1 MMSTAEQR
9 RYVRAP
15 ERIHFPEFEKV
26 PETKQ
31 HLHLR
36 TLLYQILALAFR
48 ERAAIGCDQFVYWDP
63 TDPSACLAPD
73 AFVRLGVPDDEFRTW
88 KVWERGAPQVA
99 VEIGSRS
106 DAVPDNV
113 EEKLAK
119 YRRLGVVELVRFDPC
134 ATEDRFVVWDNVE
147 GDLVRR
153 ELEDPDRTTSLL
165 GFDWIVVEHP
175 QYGPALRLVDR
186 EGNLL
191 PDPEELAAQKTRELE
206 RKDERI
212 RELEAELARRR

>member
-1 MMSTAEQR
+1 MMSAAEQR

-15 ERIHFPEFEKV
+15 QRIHFPEFERV

-36 TLLYQILALAFR
+36 TLLYQILSPAFR

-73 AFVRLGVPDDEFRTW
+73 GFVRLGVPDDEFRTW
-88 KVWERGAPQVA
+88 KVWERGAPHVA

-106 DAVPDNV
+106 DSVPDNV
-113 EEKLAK
+113 EDELAK

-134 ATEDRFVVWDNVE
+134 AQEDRFVV
-147 GDLVRR
+147 G
-153 ELEDPDRTTSLL
+153 TTSEAIWS
-165 GFDWIVVEHP
+165 GGSSKIRTERPRCSASTGWWWTIP
-175 QYGPALRLVDR
+175 STG
-186 EGNLL
+186 L
-191 PDPEELAAQKTRELE
+191 P
-206 RKDERI
+206 
-212 RELEAELARRR
+212 